1 MGQNNFQN
9 PSKNPVQL
17 FRSWVYDEAGATVE
31 RATNRVGLLTALE
44 TKSLPH
50 LSTSEAFQIVNYG
63 IGGMYHPHHDFLVS
77 HIFGWVLEI
86 VPYLLPFQLL
96 LLLHHTPMI

>member
-1 MGQNNFQN
+1 MFKSQINLY
-9 PSKNPVQL
+9 KCLNPVQL
-17 FRSWVYDEAGATVE
+17 FRSWVYDEAGAAVE

-86 VPYLLPFQLL
+86 CFAPLWERMFSHLL
-96 LLLHHTPMI
+96 LNWL

>member
-1 MGQNNFQN
+1 M
-9 PSKNPVQL
+9 
-17 FRSWVYDEAGATVE
+17 YDEAEATVE

-86 VPYLLPFQLL
+86 FCPIMGTHVFPIYCLTGFKFIYQKGYILRLLCQK
-96 LLLHHTPMI
+96 

>member
-1 MGQNNFQN
+1 M
-9 PSKNPVQL
+9 
-17 FRSWVYDEAGATVE
+17 YDEAGATVE

-86 VPYLLPFQLL
+86 VLPHYGNACFPIYCL
-96 LLLHHTPMI
+96 TGFKFIY